1 MLRQRLLKN
10 SPPRMISRPPLP
22 CAVILRRCCSPVAR
36 PRFLA
41 APTSMP
47 GDLCDR
53 CHVNLARCQRRARRR
68 ACPATAQSRRL
79 LARASAADRDPRR
92 LRAWG
97 LRSLHRARERRDRS
111 FLPDARGADPRRV
124 RRNHRGIIRQ
134 RRDRRSAGRFSRA
147 QCVAMR
153 VLHAGNADG
162 RAGSIETACRAG
174 PGADTR
180 ASFRQLLPLHRLS
193 GDCRC
198 GRDHGAGAHGEHAMI
213 VASANPEGLSV
224 LDRPNSYIGK
234 VVPRP
239 NLERLMQ
246 GRGLY
251 VSDMVL
257 PRMAHVVFLRSPHA
271 HARITGID
279 AAAARRVPGVVAIVT
294 GEALAAVIT
303 PWVGVL
309 SHLKGLK
316 SAPQHAIAIDHVR
329 WQGEAVAAVVATS
342 RAVAEDAAEI
352 VSVEYQELDA
362 VTDMRTALDPE
373 TPVIHSSLGDNLAFE
388 RNLDAGA
395 VDAAFAES
403 DAVVEADFIFGR
415 HTGVTLEPRSVVA
428 DWNAAEARLT
438 IYQGTQAPHM
448 VQNIA
453 ALHLG
458 LTDSQVRVVCKDVGG
473 SFGIKVHI
481 YADEMATYAL
491 SKLLL
496 RPVKFVAD
504 RVESFNTDIHARDHR
519 CKGRIGVKRDGTITA
534 FEIDALTGIGPYSMY
549 PRTSA
554 IEANQVVNLV
564 GGPYVTK
571 NYRARA
577 RVVFQNKNVMCQY
590 RAVGHPIAVAVTEG
604 LVELAAAKIG
614 MDPLELRRR
623 NLIADDAHPSSGP
636 SGIKFEALSNHA
648 AMDKLVKMMD
658 YNALRAEQAALRS
671 KNIHRG
677 IGIAS
682 FIEVTNPS
690 AAFYGVGGARISSQD
705 GVAVRLDA
713 TGSVICQTSI
723 TEQGQGSE
731 SLTAQIV
738 GSVLGVSM
746 ERVRVILGDTDH
758 TPYGGGTR
766 ASRGAGIGG
775 EAALQAAKI
784 LRKNVL
790 DVAAAILQ
798 SSPAELD
805 IVNDAIVSAVD
816 GSSRID
822 LKELSRIVY
831 FRPDTLPPGIQPE
844 LMATRH
850 FVPREYPFAFTNG
863 VQASWLEVDTD
874 TGFVKLLRHWV
885 VEDCGTII
893 NPQLVDEQIR
903 GGVVQGLGAALFE
916 KCIYDERGQLTNA
929 NMADYLVPMS
939 GEMPDIDVGHVVSP
953 TLETELGAKGAGEAG
968 TAGAAAAVANAVNDA
983 LKPFGAIIS

>member
-1 MLRQRLLKN
+1 MSQQ
-10 SPPRMISRPPLP
+10 
-22 CAVILRRCCSPVAR
+22 
-36 PRFLA
+36 A
-41 APTSMP
+41 ATPHT
-47 GDLCDR
+47 
-53 CHVNLARCQRRARRR
+53 
-68 ACPATAQSRRL
+68 
-79 LARASAADRDPRR
+79 
-92 LRAWG
+92 
-97 LRSLHRARERRDRS
+97 
-111 FLPDARGADPRRV
+111 
-124 RRNHRGIIRQ
+124 
-134 RRDRRSAGRFSRA
+134 
-147 QCVAMR
+147 
-153 VLHAGNADG
+153 
-162 RAGSIETACRAG
+162 
-174 PGADTR
+174 
-180 ASFRQLLPLHRLS
+180 LS
-193 GDCRC
+193 
-198 GRDHGAGAHGEHAMI
+198 E
-213 VASANPEGLSV
+213 

-234 VVPRP
+234 SVPRP
-239 NLERLMQ
+239 NLDRLLQ

-251 VSDMVL
+251 VSDMEL
-257 PRMAHVVFLRSPHA
+257 PRMAHVAFVRSPHA
-271 HARITGID
+271 HAKIVGID
-279 AAAARRVPGVVAIVT
+279 AQAAKKKPGVVAVIT
-294 GEALAAVIT
+294 GEELAAVIT

-316 SAPQHAIAIDHVR
+316 SAPQRAIAIDRVC
-329 WQGEAVAAVVATS
+329 WQGEAVAAVIATS
-342 RAVAEDAAEI
+342 RAAAEDAAEF
-352 VSVEYQELDA
+352 VTVDYEELES
-362 VTDMRTALDPE
+362 VTDMRTALDSA
-373 TPVIHSSLGDNLAFE
+373 TPVIHASLGDNLAFE
-388 RNLDAGA
+388 RTLDAGA
-395 VDAAFAES
+395 VDAAFAGS
-403 DAVVEADFIFGR
+403 DEVVEAEFVFAR
-415 HTGVTLEPRSVVA
+415 HTGVTLEPRAVVA

-458 LTDSQVRVVCKDVGG
+458 LEEAQVRVVCKDVGG

-491 SKLLL
+491 SKLLR

-504 RVESFNTDIHARDHR
+504 RIESFNTDIHARDHR
-519 CKGRIGVKRDGTITA
+519 CKGRIGVQRDGTITA
-534 FEIDALTGIGPYSMY
+534 FEIDDLTGIGPYSMY

-564 GGPYVTK
+564 GGPYTTK

-590 RAVGHPIAVAVTEG
+590 RAVGHPIACSVTEG
-604 LVELAAAKIG
+604 LVDLAAMKIG
-614 MDPLELRRR
+614 MDPVEIRRR
-623 NLIADDAHPSSGP
+623 NLIADDAYPCASP
-636 SGIKFEALSNHA
+636 SGLRFELLSHHA
-648 AMDKLVKMMD
+648 SLNKLLAMMD
-658 YNALRAEQAALRS
+658 YDTLRAEQAAMRQR
-671 KNIHRG
+671 NMHRG
-677 IGIAS
+677 IGFAS

-690 AAFYGVGGARISSQD
+690 AAFYGVGGAKISSQD

-713 TGSVICQTSI
+713 QGAVICQTSI

-746 ERVRVILGDTDH
+746 DRVRVVLGDTDQ
-758 TPYGGGTR
+758 TPYGGGTW

-775 EAALQAAKI
+775 EAALQAAKV
-784 LRKNVL
+784 LRRNIL

-798 SSPAELD
+798 SAPAELD
-805 IVNDAIVSAVD
+805 IANDAVVNAAD
-816 GSSRID
+816 RTPRI
-822 LKELSRIVY
+822 ELRELARIVY
-831 FRPDTLPPGIQPE
+831 FRPDTLPPGIQAE

-850 FVPREYPFAFTNG
+850 YVPRQYPFAFTNG

-874 TGFVKLLRHWV
+874 TGFVKLLKHWV

-916 KCIYDERGQLTNA
+916 KCIYDEPPQLTNA

-953 TLETELGAKGAGEAG
+953 TAESELGAKGAGEAG

-983 LKPFGAIIS
+983 LKPFGAVITEIPLTPQLILTALKRI

>member
-1 MLRQRLLKN
+1 M
-10 SPPRMISRPPLP
+10 
-22 CAVILRRCCSPVAR
+22 
-36 PRFLA
+36 
-41 APTSMP
+41 TE
-47 GDLCDR
+47 
-53 CHVNLARCQRRARRR
+53 
-68 ACPATAQSRRL
+68 
-79 LARASAADRDPRR
+79 ASAKRD
-92 LRAWG
+92 
-97 LRSLHRARERRDRS
+97 
-111 FLPDARGADPRRV
+111 
-124 RRNHRGIIRQ
+124 
-134 RRDRRSAGRFSRA
+134 
-147 QCVAMR
+147 
-153 VLHAGNADG
+153 
-162 RAGSIETACRAG
+162 
-174 PGADTR
+174 
-180 ASFRQLLPLHRLS
+180 
-193 GDCRC
+193 
-198 GRDHGAGAHGEHAMI
+198 
-213 VASANPEGLSV
+213 GLSV

-234 VVPRP
+234 TVPRP
-239 NLERLMQ
+239 NLDRLMQ
-246 GRGLY
+246 GRGTY
-251 VSDMVL
+251 VSDMEL
-257 PRMAHVVFLRSPHA
+257 PRMVHVVFLRSPHA
-271 HARITGID
+271 HARVLGID
-279 AAAARRVPGVVAIVT
+279 ATAARGMPGVVAVVT
-294 GEALAAVIT
+294 GEELADVIT

-316 SAPQHAIAIDHVR
+316 SAPQHAIAIDRVC
-329 WQGEAVAAVVATS
+329 WQGEAVAAIVATS
-342 RAVAEDAAEI
+342 RALAEDAAERVD
-352 VSVEYQELDA
+352 VSYEELDA
-362 VTDMRTALDPE
+362 VTDMCTALDPA
-373 TPVIHSSLGDNLAFE
+373 TPVIHASLGDNLAFE
-388 RNLDAGA
+388 RVHNAGE
-395 VDAAFAES
+395 VDQAFAES
-403 DAVVEADFIFGR
+403 DEVVEADFVFGR

-458 LTDSQVRVVCKDVGG
+458 LEERQVRVVCKDVGG

-491 SKLLL
+491 SKLLK
-496 RPVKFVAD
+496 RPIKFVAD
-504 RVESFNTDIHARDHR
+504 RIESFNTDIHARDHR
-519 CKGRIGVKRDGTITA
+519 CRGKIGVKRDGTIMA
-534 FEIDALTGIGPYSMY
+534 FEIDDLTGIGPYSMY

-564 GGPYVTK
+564 GGPYITK

-590 RAVGHPIAVAVTEG
+590 RAVGHPIACSVTEG
-604 LVELAAAKIG
+604 LVDLAAMRIG
-614 MDPLELRRR
+614 MDPVDIRRR
-623 NLIADDAHPSSGP
+623 NLIADDAYPCGSP
-636 SGIKFEALSNHA
+636 SGLKFERLSHHA
-648 AMDKLVKMMD
+648 SLAKLLQMMD
-658 YNALRAEQAALRS
+658 YDRLRAEQAEWR
-671 KNIHRG
+671 KRGVHRG

-690 AAFYGVGGARISSQD
+690 AAFYGVGGAKISSQD

-713 TGSVICQTSI
+713 QGSVICQTSI

-746 ERVRVILGDTDH
+746 DRVRVILGDTDN
-758 TPYGGGTR
+758 TPYGGGTW

-775 EAALQAAKI
+775 EAALQAAKV
-784 LRKNVL
+784 LRKNIL

-805 IVNDAIVSAVD
+805 IVGNAVVNTDD
-816 GSSRID
+816 GVTRIE

-850 FVPREYPFAFTNG
+850 FVPRDYPFAFTNG
-863 VQASWLEVDTD
+863 VQASWLEVDTE
-874 TGFVKLLRHWV
+874 TGFIKLLKHWV

-953 TLETELGAKGAGEAG
+953 TAESELGAKGAGEAG
-968 TAGAAAAVANAVNDA
+968 TAGAAAAVANAVNDT
-983 LKPFGAIIS
+983 LKPFGAIITEIPLTPQIILAALGKI

>member
-1 MLRQRLLKN
+1 M
-10 SPPRMISRPPLP
+10 S
-22 CAVILRRCCSPVAR
+22 
-36 PRFLA
+36 
-41 APTSMP
+41 
-47 GDLCDR
+47 
-53 CHVNLARCQRRARRR
+53 
-68 ACPATAQSRRL
+68 ATRS
-79 LARASAADRDPRR
+79 DP
-92 LRAWG
+92 
-97 LRSLHRARERRDRS
+97 
-111 FLPDARGADPRRV
+111 
-124 RRNHRGIIRQ
+124 
-134 RRDRRSAGRFSRA
+134 
-147 QCVAMR
+147 
-153 VLHAGNADG
+153 
-162 RAGSIETACRAG
+162 ET
-174 PGADTR
+174 
-180 ASFRQLLPLHRLS
+180 
-193 GDCRC
+193 
-198 GRDHGAGAHGEHAMI
+198 
-213 VASANPEGLSV
+213 LSV

-234 VVPRP
+234 TVPRP
-239 NLERLMQ
+239 NLDRLLQ
-246 GRGLY
+246 GRGTY
-251 VSDMVL
+251 VSDIEL

-271 HARITGID
+271 HAKIMGID
-279 AAAARRVPGVVAIVT
+279 VAAARRMPGVIAVVT
-294 GEALAAVIT
+294 GKELAVVIT

-316 SAPQHAIAIDHVR
+316 SAPQSAIAVDRVC
-329 WQGEAVAAVVATS
+329 WQGEAVAAIVATS
-342 RAVAEDAAEI
+342 RAAAEDAAEY
-352 VSVEYQELDA
+352 VAVQYEELEA
-362 VTDMRTALDPE
+362 ATDMRTALDPA
-373 TPVIHSSLGDNLAFE
+373 TPVIHASLGDNLAFE
-388 RNLDAGA
+388 RIHEAGA
-395 VDAAFAES
+395 VDQALAES
-403 DAVVEADFIFGR
+403 DAVVEANFVFGR

-458 LTDSQVRVVCKDVGG
+458 LRESQVRVVCKDVGG

-491 SKLLL
+491 AKLLR
-496 RPVKFVAD
+496 RPIKFVAD

-519 CKGRIGVKRDGTITA
+519 CKGKIGVKRDGTITA
-534 FEIDALTGIGPYSMY
+534 FEIDDLTGIGPYSMY

-564 GGPYVTK
+564 GGPYTNK

-590 RAVGHPIAVAVTEG
+590 RAVGHPIACSVTEG
-604 LVELAAAKIG
+604 LVDLAALKIG
-614 MDPLELRRR
+614 MDPVEIRRR
-623 NLIADDAHPSSGP
+623 NLIADDAYPCASP
-636 SGIKFEALSNHA
+636 SGLRFEQLSHHA
-648 AMDKLVKMMD
+648 SLTKIVEMMD
-658 YNALRAEQAALRS
+658 YQMLRAEQARLR
-671 KNIHRG
+671 KDGIFRG

-713 TGSVICQTSI
+713 QGSVICQTSI

-746 ERVRVILGDTDH
+746 DRVRVILGDTDM
-758 TPYGGGTR
+758 TPYGGGTW

-775 EAALQAAKI
+775 EAALQATKV
-784 LRKNVL
+784 LRQNIL

-805 IVNDAIVSAVD
+805 IVNNAVVSASD
-816 GSSRID
+816 GAPRI
-822 LKELSRIVY
+822 ELNELARIVY

-863 VQASWLEVDTD
+863 VQAAWVEVDTD
-874 TGFVKLLRHWV
+874 TGFVRLLRHWV

-916 KCIYDERGQLTNA
+916 KCIYDDRGQLTNA

-953 TLETELGAKGAGEAG
+953 TRESELGAKGAGEAG
-968 TAGAAAAVANAVNDA
+968 TAGTAAAVTNAVNDA
-983 LKPFGAIIS
+983 LTPFETIITEIPLTPRVILTALGKI